1 MQKSTSPLSRRKVTA
16 GIAWSVPAVA
26 AVAAAPFA
34 AASPSC
40 VNTASTEPVK
50 YPGNSTGGGGE
61 LKHAYGF
68 SVTVTNPTRGR
79 IRLSAK
85 SVLIDFE
92 KKGTYT
98 GAQLMIFDKDPCL
111 GGVQLNG
118 NSDRLILE
126 PSGTAGDTRTFWFVV
141 SNTGNSAND
150 AGCIRATLGV
160 ALVKGSQPVANLCT
174 EAAVDKACFTA
185 TPPSA
190 VC

>member
-1 MQKSTSPLSRRKVTA
+1 MQKNTSPLSRRKVTA

-40 VNTASTEPVK
+40 VNTVSTGPVK

-85 SVLIDFE
+85 SVLIDLE
-92 KKGTYT
+92 KKDTYT
-98 GAQLMIFDKDPCL
+98 DGRLMIFNKDPCL

-118 NSDRLILE
+118 NSDLLILE

-141 SNTGNSAND
+141 GNTGNSANE
-150 AGCIRATLGV
+150 AGCIHATLGV
-160 ALVKGSQPVANLCT
+160 ALVNGSQPVANLCT
-174 EAAVDKACFTA
+174 EVEVDEACFTA

-190 VC
+190 IC